1 MYESSKRYE
10 IQWHRAARREMRR
23 LPQSDQRRVAMHVA
37 GLANDPQPPGCRRM
51 TGPHVAWRIRVGR
64 YRVVYQIHGNVAIVF
79 IVRVAKRDE
88 VYRQPETLRGRLRP
102 SE

>member
-1 MYESSKRYE
+1 
-10 IQWHRAARREMRR
+10 
-23 LPQSDQRRVAMHVA
+23 
-37 GLANDPQPPGCRRM
+37 M

-64 YRVVYQIHGNVAIVF
+64 YHVVYQIHGNVALVF
-79 IVRVAKRDE
+79 VVRVAKRDE